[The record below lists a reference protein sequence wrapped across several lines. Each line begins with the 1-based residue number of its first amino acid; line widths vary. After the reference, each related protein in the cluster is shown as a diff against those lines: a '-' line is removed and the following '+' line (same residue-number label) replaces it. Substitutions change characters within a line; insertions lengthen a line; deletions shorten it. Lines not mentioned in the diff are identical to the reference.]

1 MNFGGPN
8 SQSLSRHKSSDFLEY
23 DFYRVATAA
32 AFCRATE
39 RAIDLAHP
47 QTRHITTD
55 GRPHLRLAQELQEQT
70 IIRRSQL
77 NTRINQGIVSQ
88 D

>member
-55 GRPHLRLAQELQEQT
+55 GRPHLRLAQEVAGADDHRTFPTEHA
-70 IIRRSQL
+70 
-77 NTRINQGIVSQ
+77 N
-88 D
+88 